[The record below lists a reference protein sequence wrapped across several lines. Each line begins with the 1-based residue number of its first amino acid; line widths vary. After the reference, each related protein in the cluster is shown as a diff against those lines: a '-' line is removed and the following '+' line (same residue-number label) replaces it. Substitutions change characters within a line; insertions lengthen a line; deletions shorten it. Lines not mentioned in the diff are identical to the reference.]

1 MAKGKKQEG
10 LVLTFGYDL
19 TSGMDEG
26 LKDFY
31 AAMNR
36 LQQAAK
42 SRQIKVRVDWS
53 GNQKD
58 FNETHKLIT
67 KTISLIK
74 TAGDMMRK
82 AGGDASQMSASEKT
96 AYDAIQVAIQKNLA
110 QIDAFTKK
118 INGLPLD
125 MQTSVAAMRRQLSS
139 LSSQWDEMS
148 VGEKFSGKGFSRM
161 SAEAKR
167 LLKDYISLQKQME
180 RHGVSI
186 DRVAQLDREKS
197 LLRRKNLTTEAEYL
211 EKIRILEER
220 IATTKIGSP
229 KYEKYKKD
237 LREVSAQLDVIHGK
251 QKKANTSLALTEMQ
265 MKRLNDSFRLADH
278 YTGRLL
284 IRLAAYAGAA
294 MFVRMLRNIKDIT
307 AEFEL
312 QEVALGAIIQDT
324 SKANKLFE
332 QIKAQAVRSPFEV
345 KELVTY
351 TKQLAAYRVET
362 ERLFDVTMQLA
373 DISSALGVDMQRL
386 ILAYGQVKAASV
398 LRGQELRQFTEAG
411 IPLVQKL
418 ADKFTELRGRV
429 VSTGEV
435 FELISRRAVSF
446 KMIEQ
451 IFNDMTEAGGEFYKM
466 QEKQAE
472 TLKGRWTNLKD
483 AISIA
488 YDEIGRTKGV
498 QKLMDGIISGTSS
511 LVKNWRTWS
520 VIIGTVAK
528 SMIAL
533 AIASR
538 NTRTAMSALTGAE
551 LSQAIAEKKLTLS
564 SGERLKVWQAEA
576 RLEVIRHNNLR
587 RSAIL
592 TRKAAMENN
601 VLTAS
606 ALKLRAAYERL
617 SVTFSTANRDLRYIK
632 GMRAADALMLKA
644 ARSTNLFSASMY
656 RLSAAIKRLW
666 VSIGPAGW
674 IIIALTAILN
684 LVRKI
689 NESANDF
696 SKFAENAEKAVAS
709 YETFTKRA
717 ESLDKL
723 ATTYQTLATK
733 TERTDAESKKLNAT
747 VKALT
752 DAYPQLSKVMKEYGD
767 DVEKIIEKLNKLNE
781 QEKQKRL
788 DILIATRDATVKA
801 LAKAKKEYDRYSTIN
816 TELYPGYVGKA
827 IYKKGIRAKFVDI
840 EEMNDAANEVDNLT
854 EQLESLNEVI
864 AGMNKKPDLGIQ
876 WDGWRKKVLE
886 FKKAVKGTDT
896 PIQAVYEDELEQIT
910 GLTEVWDKSAKAWK
924 EEMEKIAQYDKALK
938 EKLPEDERQ
947 QIIDAKEYSQ
957 AIADVNYELLKYY
970 NQLDLLAEKG
980 GGKTKIDTSMFKDE
994 LDLVKRIYKKYVDLR
1009 KLQSESEARE
1019 SIANAY
1025 GNLTVIDFLNPRD
1038 LAKRIADIRARAI
1051 AFAANTA
1058 DEDVKKAIQDFV
1070 DTADEEIDNVSYTEL
1085 ENAIKTR
1092 LDNLAKDLSTAKEAN
1107 KFYDEIFGKTF
1118 DRGLAEAFTS
1128 SIYGADRTSA
1138 RNALKTYVSEV
1149 FGSDVADLAFQNAL
1163 MPDWGMLEEIFKQ
1176 RADVM
1181 SESQKKSAEDIIS
1194 SGRKTSEEQFRV
1206 WVNDLAKEKDV
1217 LDKRIDLHRQT
1228 VQRIREIEGESD
1240 ANLDPTKK
1248 AELVSQYRKREQRLA
1263 SDIAYQAFKESP
1275 VYTQLF
1281 ANLDNASV
1289 QMLKRLRGNIEGLKA
1304 EWKND
1309 LDPSNLKEL
1318 QSRIENIDKL
1328 LVQKRPFE
1336 TLTKSLKEYWKNA
1349 DKRKSAEKNALSSA
1363 KAAKEQ
1369 LAVAL
1374 KYDSQLEDAEQTLR
1388 DMQEGR
1394 ITASEDEKVAQ
1405 QQKVDILRQQA
1416 RAEKELYD
1424 TAKKRADSDAED
1436 ADHWREINELIVES
1450 ANVILG
1456 YQEQL
1461 TQMNELIFKIAAAWQ
1476 HADDIQK
1483 EYLNNLKEGINE
1495 MIGGVA
1501 ELGKGILEIK
1511 GGNYFEGIVDVLV
1524 GLERT
1529 IEGVLNTT
1537 NAQRLREINRELE
1550 AQDEAIKNL
1559 EKAYDDLRYAEDK
1572 VFGTEWVTNRK
1583 REIDVLEAKA
1593 AAYEKKAEEEMKKRD
1608 KDRNEQQAEQYLD
1621 EADAIRKEISRRE
1634 HEISEKMVGTDAA
1647 SAAREFA
1654 SAWLEAYKSYGNTLD
1669 AMDEKFQDLIEN
1681 MVKESLMAR
1690 VIKDNIIDP
1699 IMTMFDQL
1707 DETANKED
1715 YIKALQSSLE
1725 YYEGAKGKVN
1735 DIMMALQEVLRQY
1748 GIDFQSTA
1756 SGLHGIS
1763 KDIAQASE
1771 SSILGLAAG
1780 INTQNYYISSI
1791 YGSVTQIVEL
1801 LQSGSSRYAP
1811 ARGEGGAATGDYSNY
1826 LSAIQGHTSSMA
1838 NDLSAI
1844 RQALAGLVVLKGNA
1858 KALNV
1863 KQ

>member
-180 RHGVSI
+180 RHGMSI

-237 LREVSAQLDVIHGK
+237 LREVSAQLDVIQGK
-251 QKKANTSLALTEMQ
+251 QKAANASLTLTDAKMR
-265 MKRLNDSFRLADH
+265 RLNDSFKLADH

-284 IRLAAYAGAA
+284 LRLAAYAGVA
-294 MFVRMLRNIKDIT
+294 MFARMLRNIKDIT

-312 QEVALGAIIQDT
+312 QKVALGAIIQDT
-324 SKANKLFE
+324 EKANVLFN

-351 TKQLAAYRVET
+351 TKQLAAYRVES

-398 LRGQELRQFTEAG
+398 LRGQELRQFSEAG

-418 ADKFTELRGRV
+418 ADKLTELRGRV
-429 VSTGEV
+429 VATGEV
-435 FELISRRAVSF
+435 FDLISKRAISF
-446 KMIEQ
+446 GMIEE

-488 YDEIGRTKGV
+488 YDEIGRSDGV
-498 QKLMDGIISGTSS
+498 QKLINGLINTVSS
-511 LVKNWRTWS
+511 LAKHWRTWS
-520 VIIGTVAK
+520 SVTGMTIKTFAI
-528 SMIAL
+528 L
-533 AIASR
+533 AIAAR
-538 NTRTAMSALTGAE
+538 NSKIAMSALTEAE
-551 LSQAIAEKKLTLS
+551 VAQAVAEGKLQLRTIQTATAEHALTNAEIRRNKYLILANKHTIA
-564 SGERLKVWQAEA
+564 
-576 RLEVIRHNNLR
+576 
-587 RSAIL
+587 
-592 TRKAAMENN
+592 AA
-601 VLTAS
+601 T
-606 ALKLRAAYERL
+606 
-617 SVTFSTANRDLRYIK
+617 
-632 GMRAADALMLKA
+632 
-644 ARSTNLFSASMY
+644 STNMLSLAFHKVAASIYSMW
-656 RLSAAIKRLW
+656 AA
-666 VSIGPAGW
+666 IGPAGW
-674 IIIALTAILN
+674 VIAGLAAVVTIIKKLSISAQTVQKDIENLDNAIAGRTTTAKRVEENEKLISIYEELSQKTDRTEKETKKLTVATKELARAFPDAAIGGKGLGES
-684 LVRKI
+684 LKI
-689 NESANDF
+689 NVERAR
-696 SKFAENAEKAVAS
+696 ELNAEIAKI
-709 YETFTKRA
+709 K
-717 ESLDKL
+717 ESSDQ
-723 ATTYQTLATK
+723 AAI
-733 TERTDAESKKLNAT
+733 D
-747 VKALT
+747 
-752 DAYPQLSKVMKEYGD
+752 
-767 DVEKIIEKLNKLNE
+767 
-781 QEKQKRL
+781 
-788 DILIATRDATVKA
+788 
-801 LAKAKKEYDRYSTIN
+801 KAKKDLARVNRRLEQFTTDRKGRAVYKGTALRSSLIRRWTGKEDKDFR
-816 TELYPGYVGKA
+816 EL
-827 IYKKGIRAKFVDI
+827 
-840 EEMNDAANEVDNLT
+840 
-854 EQLESLNEVI
+854 LESQSKLEEKIYEFEHPKETESQEVV
-864 AGMNKKPDLGIQ
+864 
-876 WDGWRKKVLE
+876 WTGWRKKVQEFQRSLE
-886 FKKAVKGTDT
+886 GIERPVK
-896 PIQAVYEDELEQIT
+896 AVYEDEIESI
-910 GLTEVWDKSAKAWK
+910 GNLTDVWDKAAKAWK
-924 EEMEKIAQYDKALK
+924 DSNEEVQEYEKSLKQSNLGDVQRAQIEDALAYSKAV
-938 EKLPEDERQ
+938 R
-947 QIIDAKEYSQ
+947 
-957 AIADVNYELLKYY
+957 DVNRELLEYY
-970 NQLDLLAEKG
+970 GQLDLLTEKG
-980 GGKTKIDTSMFKDE
+980 GAKAKVDTSMFKDE
-994 LDLVKRIYKKYVDLR
+994 LDLVKRIYKKYTDLR
-1009 KLQSESEARE
+1009 KIQSEPEAKE
-1019 SIANAY
+1019 SIKTAY
-1025 GNLTVIDFLNPRD
+1025 GDLTAIDFLDPKA
-1038 LAKRIADIRARAI
+1038 LAKRIANIRSRAI
-1051 AFAANTA
+1051 AFAANSGDA
-1058 DEDVKKAIQDFV
+1058 DVRKAIQDFV
-1070 DTADEEIDNVSYTEL
+1070 DTADEEIDNVSYNEL
-1085 ENAIKTR
+1085 ENAIRTR
-1092 LDNLAKDLSTAKEAN
+1092 LDNLAKDLSSAEEAG

-1118 DRGLAEAFTS
+1118 DRGLAEAFTA

-1176 RADVM
+1176 RASTMGED
-1181 SESQKKSAEDIIS
+1181 QKKAAQDILT
-1194 SGRKTSEEQFRV
+1194 SGRKTSEEQYRV

-1217 LDKRIDLHRQT
+1217 MDKRIDLHRQT

-1240 ANLDPTKK
+1240 ANLDPAKK
-1248 AELVSQYRKREQRLA
+1248 AELVGQYRKREQRLA

-1363 KAAKEQ
+1363 KAAEEQ

-1394 ITASEDEKVAQ
+1394 ITASEDEKAAQ
-1405 QQKVDILRQQA
+1405 QQKVDTLRQQV
-1416 RAEKELYD
+1416 RVEKGLYD
-1424 TAKKRADSDAED
+1424 TAKKRADADAED

-1450 ANVILG
+1450 ANVILN
-1456 YQEQL
+1456 YQEQ
-1461 TQMNELIFKIAAAWQ
+1461 MNDLIFKISAAWQ

-1524 GLERT
+1524 GLERA

-1559 EKAYDDLRYAEDK
+1559 ERAYDDLRYAEDK

-1654 SAWLEAYKSYGNTLD
+1654 SAWLDAYKSYGNTLD

-1811 ARGEGGAATGDYSNY
+1811 ARGEGGAATGDYSDY

-1844 RQALAGLVVLKGNA
+1844 RQALSGLVVLKGNA